1 MTENVKLTALALNC
15 ITAIFSC
22 AAGPWATLR
31 PSLQLPELALKVHSE
46 SKNFHVLSLIPIH
59 LTVIGLSLAQDK
71 KIRLTYPVLVV
82 ILENI
87 SFTVRKVSTHCSQI
101 LLGAP
106 NRSVRAAL
114 CRKMVV
120 AQGDVPSILEL
131 GV

>member
-1 MTENVKLTALALNC
+1 MTENTKLTALALDY

-46 SKNFHVLSLIPIH
+46 SKDFSVLSLIPIH

-71 KIRLTYPVLVV
+71 KNQIDLSNVLVV

-87 SFTVRKVSTHCSQI
+87 SSTVRKVRAHT
-101 LLGAP
+101 AA
-106 NRSVRAAL
+106 RSFWVH
-114 CRKMVV
+114 
-120 AQGDVPSILEL
+120 PT

>member
-1 MTENVKLTALALNC
+1 MTENTKLTALALDC
-15 ITAIFSC
+15 ITDIFSC
-22 AAGPWATLR
+22 AAGPRATLR

-46 SKNFHVLSLIPIH
+46 SKNFSVRSLIPIH

-87 SFTVRKVSTHCSQI
+87 SSTVRKVRAHT
-101 LLGAP
+101 AP
-106 NRSVRAAL
+106 RSFWVH
-114 CRKMVV
+114 
-120 AQGDVPSILEL
+120 PT